1 MQVNQADAQALAQ
14 YVLEQARDLMRRMI
28 ASGMAPEKAAERAA
42 DCYSL
47 QPSELT
53 AGGAA

>member
-1 MQVNQADAQALAQ
+1 MNQADAQALAQ